1 MIFAVIA
8 GFGMMG
14 QTTMINTIIQTTAAP
29 EMRGR
34 VISYF
39 AMSYFGM
46 MPLGSLLIGGIA
58 QMAGAQATM
67 LGSGIMALIILAIA
81 WKFLSKGIDEK
92 KEEVTQLLTT
102 NTTKTWKQT
111 ARL

>member
-1 MIFAVIA
+1 
-8 GFGMMG
+8 MG

-58 QMAGAQATM
+58 QMAGAQSTM
-67 LGSGIMALIILAIA
+67 LGSGIMALVVLAIA
-81 WKFLSKGIDEK
+81 WKFLSKTQEEK
-92 KEEVTQLLTT
+92 GEQTTQILTT
-102 NTTKTWKQT
+102 NTTKKWKQT